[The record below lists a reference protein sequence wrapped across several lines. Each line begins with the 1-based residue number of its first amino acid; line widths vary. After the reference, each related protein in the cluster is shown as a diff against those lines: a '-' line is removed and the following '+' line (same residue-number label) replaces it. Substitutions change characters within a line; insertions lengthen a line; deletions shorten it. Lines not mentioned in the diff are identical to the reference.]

1 MSNFMKICPVGAELF
16 FADRQTEPDMM
27 KLSHFF
33 AVLQMCQKIK
43 GSSAVF
49 GPL

>member
-1 MSNFMKICPVGAELF
+1 MKIRPVGAELF
-16 FADRQTEPDMM
+16 FFADRQTASQPDIM

-33 AVLQMCQKIK
+33 AVLQMCLKIK
-43 GSSAVF
+43 RSSAVF